1 MSLISVSN
9 LSFSYEGSV
18 GPVFENVSFQ
28 MDTNWRLGFIG
39 RNGRGKTTFLRLL
52 MGEFAYEGSIHASVE
67 FEYFPYPVEDPED
80 LTVNVLEGMDPM
92 LESWRLLRE
101 FSLLQLSEDVLYRP
115 FSTLSYGERTKVLL
129 AALFLR
135 ENRFLLIDE
144 PTNHLDAQGRQL
156 IGDYLMKKKGFILVS
171 HDRAFLDRCV
181 DHVLSI
187 NRANIEVQSG
197 NFSSWWENKR
207 RQDEFERQQNEKL
220 RREIGRLQS
229 SVQEKSR
236 WADASEKKKIGF
248 DPTKTEKSL
257 NRRPYEAAK
266 SKKANKRAKAIL
278 NRAAAALEEKSQLL
292 KNVESAEALQLHPAR
307 YHTAR
312 MVEGKGIQAYYGGKP
327 VFAPLTFSVEQG
339 ERIALC
345 GRNGCGKST
354 LLKLILG
361 EDIAVTGEL
370 RVGSR
375 LKISYVSQQTD
386 FLTGLPEE
394 YARQCG
400 IDRSLFFTI
409 LRKLDFSREQF
420 EKNMEAYSQGQ
431 KKKVLLAKSLCEQAH
446 LYIWDE
452 PLNYVD
458 VFSRMQ
464 LEELLME
471 YRPTLLFVE
480 HDRVFCEKIATRLL
494 EIEPPQEAE

>member
-1 MSLISVSN
+1 MSQIQIKHLTFGYDNSPELI
-9 LSFSYEGSV
+9 FDD
-18 GPVFENVSFQ
+18 VSFNL
-28 MDTNWRLGFIG
+28 DTDWKLGFTG

-52 MGEFAYEGSIHASVE
+52 TGDYEYGGTILSSVE

-80 LTVNVLEGMDPM
+80 LTVNVLEGVDPM

-236 WADASEKKKIGF
+236 WAD
-248 DPTKTEKSL
+248 T
-257 NRRPYEAAK
+257 
-266 SKKANKRAKAIL
+266 
-278 NRAAAALEEKSQLL
+278 
-292 KNVESAEALQLHPAR
+292 
-307 YHTAR
+307 
-312 MVEGKGIQAYYGGKP
+312 
-327 VFAPLTFSVEQG
+327 
-339 ERIALC
+339 
-345 GRNGCGKST
+345 
-354 LLKLILG
+354 
-361 EDIAVTGEL
+361 
-370 RVGSR
+370 
-375 LKISYVSQQTD
+375 
-386 FLTGLPEE
+386 
-394 YARQCG
+394 
-400 IDRSLFFTI
+400 
-409 LRKLDFSREQF
+409 
-420 EKNMEAYSQGQ
+420 
-431 KKKVLLAKSLCEQAH
+431 
-446 LYIWDE
+446 
-452 PLNYVD
+452 
-458 VFSRMQ
+458 
-464 LEELLME
+464 
-471 YRPTLLFVE
+471 
-480 HDRVFCEKIATRLL
+480 
-494 EIEPPQEAE
+494 